1 MRAQRRH
8 SGGFTLVEL
17 MITMVLSTIVVGF
30 TSLMIATPVQAYIAQ
45 SRRAELSDSAEA
57 AMRSISTDVQRALPN
72 SVRWGT
78 VSGVRVLEMVRVFD
92 VVSYRDAWL
101 ERQAMQFGTPTSGF
115 SSLQEVNC
123 VALATIAAM
132 VRPQLV
138 VDNRRAPSYR
148 TVYGLTNIITPATST
163 IGCNTTA
170 AGTDLTIS
178 PAFRFTDYNDRSSN
192 TRAYIVS
199 GVTQYQCD
207 LNAGVLRR
215 YEWLAIRSAIV
226 LATGATTVI
235 ARDVTACAFQAIAGN
250 GDHGGIA
257 IIEITTSRAVG
268 GNGTDRLRM
277 VRQIRVENPS

>member
-1 MRAQRRH
+1 M
-8 SGGFTLVEL
+8 VEL
-17 MITMVLSTIVVGF
+17 VVTMVLSTIVVGF
-30 TSLMIATPVQAYIAQ
+30 TSLMIATPVQTYIAQ
-45 SRRAELSDSAEA
+45 SRRAELSNSAEA

-92 VVSYRDAWL
+92 VVSYRDAWP
-101 ERQAMQFGTPTSGF
+101 ERQEMKFGTPTSGF
-115 SSLQEVNC
+115 SSLQNVDC
-123 VALATIAAM
+123 LALAALAAP
-132 VRPQLV
+132 VRPQVV
-138 VDNRRAPSYR
+138 VDNRRTPGYR
-148 TVYGLTNIITPATST
+148 TVYGLTNIITPAASA

-178 PAFRFTDYNDRSSN
+178 PAFRFTDYAERSSN
-192 TRAYIVS
+192 TRAYVVL

-215 YEWLAIRSAIV
+215 YESLAIRSAIV
-226 LATGATTVI
+226 LATGAATVI
-235 ARDVTACAFQAIAGN
+235 ARDVTACAFQAVRGN
-250 GDHGGIA
+250 SDHGGIA
-257 IIEITTSRAVG
+257 IIEITTARAVG